1 MREFISN
8 TIKMEDLKKALQE
21 NKVIIGKDRVLKK
34 LRIGKL
40 ERVYLASNC
49 PLQMKEDI
57 KHFAKINNIKVV
69 EAKENNEQLGI
80 ICKKQFSI
88 SVLGY

>member
-1 MREFISN
+1 
-8 TIKMEDLKKALQE
+8 MEDLKKALQE
-21 NKVIIGKDRVLKK
+21 NKVIIGKDRVLKR

-40 ERVYLASNC
+40 EKVYLASNC
-49 PLQMKEDI
+49 PKSFKDDI
-57 KHFAKINNIKVV
+57 KHLADIHKIKVI
-69 EAKENNEQLGI
+69 ESNSDNEQLGI

>member
-1 MREFISN
+1 
-8 TIKMEDLKKALQE
+8 MEDLKKALQD

-40 ERVYLASNC
+40 EKVYLSSNC
-49 PLQMKEDI
+49 PEVLKEDI
-57 KHFAKINNIKVV
+57 NHLAKIHKIKVI
-69 EAKENNEQLGI
+69 ETGKDNEQLGTF
-80 ICKKQFSI
+80 CKKTFSI

>member
-1 MREFISN
+1 
-8 TIKMEDLKKALQE
+8 MEDLKKALQE

-40 ERVYLASNC
+40 NKVYLASNC
-49 PLQMKEDI
+49 PSIIKDDI
-57 KHFAKINNIKVV
+57 KHLAKINKIQVI
-69 EAKENNEQLGI
+69 EAKQDNEQLGI
-80 ICKKQFSI
+80 ICKKPFSI

>member
-1 MREFISN
+1 
-8 TIKMEDLKKALQE
+8 MEDLKKALQE
-21 NKVIIGKDRVLKK
+21 KKVIIGKDRVMKK

-40 ERVYLASNC
+40 QKVFLASNC
-49 PLQMKEDI
+49 PKIAKEDI
-57 KHFAKINNIKVV
+57 IHLAKLHKIEVVDAKVD
-69 EAKENNEQLGI
+69 NEQLGI